1 MSGSGMNGIPGA
13 NAMGDT
19 LAFVKNLWGSM
30 KIPGMAMPSMS
41 PEEIDKQ
48 IADLKAVESWL
59 QMNMNMLRGSIQALE
74 VQSATLSA
82 LRSMSETFA
91 QAASGVADA
100 AGAAGAAAASAA
112 SAAASAAD
120 DKPHFESPFASARTH
135 EAEPT
140 DAESN
145 SGHQGSHQAGHQAD
159 AAGMGTPFA
168 NPAVWWNAVQDQF
181 QQAVSHAMAP
191 APVPAKKKAARKSG
205 TAKKKPAA
213 SKGAS
218 KGAGSAGGANRRAG
232 SSANGAG
239 SSNGSSQR
247 KQGSTMRRR
256 RKPGESA

>member
-19 LAFVKNLWGSM
+19 LEFVKNLWGSM

-82 LRSMSETFA
+82 LRSMSESFA
-91 QAASGVADA
+91 QAANGVADA
-100 AGAAGAAAASAA
+100 AGAAAAAAAP
-112 SAAASAAD
+112 AAD
-120 DKPHFESPFASARTH
+120 DKPHFESPFASTSPR
-135 EAEPT
+135 EAEPADT
-140 DAESN
+140 EPHD
-145 SGHQGSHQAGHQAD
+145 GHHAGHRAD
-159 AAGMGTPFA
+159 TGGMGAPFA
-168 NPAVWWNAVQDQF
+168 NPAIWWNAVQDQF
-181 QQAVSHAMAP
+181 QQAVSQAM
-191 APVPAKKKAARKSG
+191 APVPAKKTPRKSA

-213 SKGAS
+213 SKSAGKSTGRAGGAKS
-218 KGAGSAGGANRRAG
+218 SGSAGSA
-232 SSANGAG
+232 
-239 SSNGSSQR
+239 NGSSQR
-247 KQGSTMRRR
+247 KQGSTTRGR

>member
-1 MSGSGMNGIPGA
+1 MSSSGMNGIPGA

-19 LAFVKNLWGSM
+19 LEFVKNLWGSM

-91 QAASGVADA
+91 QAASDV
-100 AGAAGAAAASAA
+100 AGASGAATAAAA
-112 SAAASAAD
+112 D
-120 DKPHFESPFASARTH
+120 EKPIFESPFASARAH
-135 EAEPT
+135 EAEPAD
-140 DAESN
+140 DAES
-145 SGHQGSHQAGHQAD
+145 HAGHQAD
-159 AAGMGTPFA
+159 PAGMAAPFA

-181 QQAVSHAMAP
+181 QQAVNQAMTP
-191 APVPAKKKAARKSG
+191 PPAKKAGRKSG

-213 SKGAS
+213 SKAAG
-218 KGAGSAGGANRRAG
+218 GTAGSAGGA
-232 SSANGAG
+232 SSASRA
-239 SSNGSSQR
+239 SRASRDTGSSQR
-247 KQGSTMRRR
+247 KQGSTPRSR

>member
-1 MSGSGMNGIPGA
+1 MSSSGMNGIPGA

-19 LAFVKNLWGSM
+19 LEFVKNLWGSM

-91 QAASGVADA
+91 QAASDV
-100 AGAAGAAAASAA
+100 AGAAAPA
-112 SAAASAAD
+112 AAD
-120 DKPHFESPFASARTH
+120 DKPHFESPFASASAH
-135 EAEPT
+135 
-140 DAESN
+140 DADPADESHP
-145 SGHQGSHQAGHQAD
+145 GHPAD
-159 AAGMGTPFA
+159 AAGMAAPFA
-168 NPAVWWNAVQDQF
+168 NPALWWNAVQDQF
-181 QQAVSHAMAP
+181 QQAVSQAMAP
-191 APVPAKKKAARKSG
+191 ATAPEKKASRKSS

-213 SKGAS
+213 SKE
-218 KGAGSAGGANRRAG
+218 AGGTAGGAGRKKSSAG
-232 SSANGAG
+232 SKRST
-239 SSNGSSQR
+239 NGSGQGSGQR
-247 KQGSTMRRR
+247 KQASTTRR

>member
-1 MSGSGMNGIPGA
+1 MSSSGMNGIPGA

-19 LAFVKNLWGSM
+19 LEFVKNLWGSM

-48 IADLKAVESWL
+48 IADLKAVKSWL

-91 QAASGVADA
+91 QAASGVA
-100 AGAAGAAAASAA
+100 GAAGATSSA
-112 SAAASAAD
+112 AAD
-120 DKPHFESPFASARTH
+120 DKPHFDSPFASTRPHQAEPADDTHLGH
-135 EAEPT
+135 EADP
-140 DAESN
+140 
-145 SGHQGSHQAGHQAD
+145 
-159 AAGMGTPFA
+159 AGMAAPFA

-181 QQAVSHAMAP
+181 QQAVSQAIAP
-191 APVPAKKKAARKSG
+191 APAKKSARKSG

-213 SKGAS
+213 SKGA
-218 KGAGSAGGANRRAG
+218 GRV
-232 SSANGAG
+232 
-239 SSNGSSQR
+239 NGSGETR
-247 KQGSTMRRR
+247 QGSTTRRR